1 MHTFETTLTVPLVIL
16 LTVSFLGELP
26 GLYRNVSER
35 AAQETKAC
43 VSMLRTEMLYELKST
58 PSLYW
63 VITHPPRMLRFQQQM
78 EDLVSWSDGQ
88 FGLDAEGGEG
98 AGKKDSP

>member
-1 MHTFETTLTVPLVIL
+1 MHTFETILTVPLVIL

-58 PSLYW
+58 ASLHW

-78 EDLVSWSDGQ
+78 EDLVSWGDKQFDRGVKGGVGDG
-88 FGLDAEGGEG
+88 ETNY
-98 AGKKDSP
+98 P